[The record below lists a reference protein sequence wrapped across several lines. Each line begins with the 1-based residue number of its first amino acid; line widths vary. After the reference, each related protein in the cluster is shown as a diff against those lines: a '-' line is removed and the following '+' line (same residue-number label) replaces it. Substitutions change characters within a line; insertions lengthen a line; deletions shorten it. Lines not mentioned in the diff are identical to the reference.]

1 MDERM
6 SHIIAHVLSGESNA
20 NELLALSDWL
30 HANEENRTLFARM
43 KAYWDAVVS
52 YRHSIEPTLA
62 VTQLLTRIEY
72 QQR

>member
-43 KAYWDAVVS
+43 KAYWDADVYYS
-52 YRHSIEPTLA
+52 N
-62 VTQLLTRIEY
+62 
-72 QQR
+72 